1 MIETKSQP
9 DDERELLAAWG
20 RLASKIEVGPPP
32 VGSLV
37 FDGDRAW
44 CCHKRGSFARMPP
57 KPSESE
63 PTPRSGSATERG
75 SGERSERNRGE
86 R

>member
-1 MIETKSQP
+1 MIETKSQH
-9 DDERELLAAWG
+9 DEERELLAAWG
-20 RLASKIEVGPPP
+20 RLAAKIEIGPPP

-37 FDGDRAW
+37 FDGDRTW
-44 CCHKRGSFARMPP
+44 CCHKHGSVARMPS

-63 PTPRSGSATERG
+63 PGHGSGSATERG
-75 SGERSERNRGE
+75 SGEHSERNRGE